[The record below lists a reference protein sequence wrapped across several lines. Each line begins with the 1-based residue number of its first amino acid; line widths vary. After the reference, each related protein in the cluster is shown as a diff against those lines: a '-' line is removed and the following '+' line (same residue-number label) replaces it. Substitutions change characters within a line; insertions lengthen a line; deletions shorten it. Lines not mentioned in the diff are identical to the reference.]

1 MNEFT
6 VVESAKPV
14 RVALIGAASGLG
26 AKDQG
31 CADGPK
37 ALVESNLVDHLRSAG
52 LEVEWSTTITPQA
65 TRQRDALGA
74 IGDFNAHLASQVYK
88 HVRAGDFPVVV
99 GGDHSCAIG
108 TWSGVGLAYANRA
121 PIGLIWIDAH
131 MDSHTPADSESG
143 AVHGMPLA
151 CLLGDGPRE
160 LALVQDPRVRLRPE
174 NVCLIG
180 ARSFE
185 PAEQWRLARLGVR
198 VYTMADI
205 DKRGLREILEEA
217 HQVVARATVAYG
229 ITIDIDVID
238 PTDAPGTGSPEP
250 GGIAADVLVDA
261 IRRLAMRSRPIALE
275 IAEFNPHRDE
285 HGRTAALIADLIECV
300 ASTGSRDGKPTAI
313 ELEDKYAAPIYAPFP
328 IVLVRGSGVH
338 LWDEDHTRYLDMLG
352 GYSAVSLGH
361 SNPEIVRALVA
372 QAKTLALT
380 SRAYRNDKL
389 PLLLERISVL
399 TGLDQVIPA
408 NTGLEAVEAALKAAR
423 KWGYRVK
430 NIPADEAEII
440 ACDGNFHGRSIA
452 IVAMSSEPQYRDDFG
467 PLPGGFKRIP
477 YGDSAALDRA
487 ITPRT
492 AAFLVEPIQGEGG
505 ICVPPAGY
513 LARCAEVCRRHN
525 VLLICDEVQTG
536 LGRTGAMF
544 AVNHEGVRPDG
555 LIIGKALG
563 GGLLPVSAFAATRAV
578 MSAFQPGDHG
588 STFGGN
594 PLAAAVALATL
605 EILERDDLPT
615 KARTLGEYLRGRLR
629 ELRSPLIA
637 EVRGQGLLIGIEIE
651 PRIATARAV
660 CEALQRF
667 GILSKDTHG
676 TVVRFAPPLI
686 ITKEDIDW
694 AVERIA
700 RALTEVGR
708 GFKQAA

>member
-1 MNEFT
+1 MRELA
-6 VVESAKPV
+6 VIESDRPL
-14 RVALIGAASGLG
+14 RIALIGAASGLG

-31 CADGPK
+31 CADGPRVL
-37 ALVESNLVDHLRSAG
+37 AESNLIERLRGAG
-52 LEVEWSTTITPQA
+52 IAVEWATTIAPQ
-65 TRQRDALGA
+65 TGPRRDALA
-74 IGDFNAHLASQVYK
+74 TIGDFNAHLASRVYK
-88 HVRAGDFPVVV
+88 HAKAGDFPVVL

-108 TWSGVGLAYANRA
+108 TWSGIGLAHANQG

-160 LALVQDPRVRLRPE
+160 LAPMQDARGRLLPE

-198 VYTMADI
+198 VYTMADVE
-205 DKRGLREILEEA
+205 KRGLRTVLEEA
-217 HQVVARATVAYG
+217 HAIVTRTTSGYG
-229 ITIDIDVID
+229 ITLDVDVID

-250 GGIAADVLVDA
+250 GGIAADELMDG
-261 IRRLAMRSRPIALE
+261 IRALTARSRPIALE

-285 HGRTAALIADLIECV
+285 HGRTAALITDIVECAIGVRSRRAESSAADL
-300 ASTGSRDGKPTAI
+300 
-313 ELEDKYAAPIYAPFP
+313 EDTFAAPIYAPFP
-328 IVLVRGSGVH
+328 MVLVRGAGVH
-338 LWDEDHTRYLDMLG
+338 LWDENHTRYLDMLG

-361 SNPEIVRALVA
+361 SHPEIVQALVD

-380 SRAYRNDKL
+380 SRAYRNDRL
-389 PLLLERISVL
+389 PQLLARLSKL
-399 TGLDQVIPA
+399 TGLDQVIPT

-423 KWGYRVK
+423 KWGYQVK
-430 NIPADEAEII
+430 KIAAEQAEII
-440 ACDGNFHGRSIA
+440 ACEGNFHGRSIA
-452 IVAMSSEPQYRDDFG
+452 IVAMSSESQYRSEFG
-467 PLPGGFKRIP
+467 PFPSGFKQIP
-477 YGDSAALDRA
+477 FGSSEALERA

-513 LARCAEVCRRHN
+513 LARCAEICRRHN

-544 AVNHEGVRPDG
+544 AVDHDAVKPDG
-555 LIIGKALG
+555 IILGKALG
-563 GGLLPVSAFAATRAV
+563 GGLLPVSAFVASRSV
-578 MSAFQPGDHG
+578 MSVFRPGDHG

-605 EILERDDLPT
+605 DILEREDIPN
-615 KARTLGEYLRGRLR
+615 KARADGEYFRARLR
-629 ELRSPLIA
+629 EIRSPLITD
-637 EVRGQGLLIGIEIE
+637 VRGQGLLIGVEIN
-651 PRIATARAV
+651 PKFTTARVV

-667 GILSKDTHG
+667 GVLSKDTHG
-676 TVVRFAPPLI
+676 TVIRFAPPLI
-686 ITKEDIDW
+686 ITRAEIDW
-694 AVERIA
+694 AIDRIS
-700 RALTEVGR
+700 RALSDLER
-708 GFKQAA
+708 SIKRAA

>member
-1 MNEFT
+1 MNAFAAA
-6 VVESAKPV
+6 ESNRPLHI
-14 RVALIGAASGLG
+14 ALIGAASGLG

-31 CADGPK
+31 CADGPRVL
-37 ALVESNLVDHLRSAG
+37 ADSNLIEQLRAAG
-52 LEVEWSTTITPQA
+52 LTVDWSATITPQV
-65 TRQRDALGA
+65 TPRRDALGT

-88 HVRAGDFPVVV
+88 HARAGDFPVVV

-108 TWSGVGLAYANRA
+108 TWSGVGLAYASRA

-160 LALVQDPRVRLRPE
+160 LALVQDARIRLRPE

-205 DKRGLREILEEA
+205 EKRGLREILDEA
-217 HQVVARATVAYG
+217 HQIVTRTTAGYG
-229 ITIDIDVID
+229 ITIDVDVLD
-238 PTDAPGTGSPEP
+238 PTDAPGTGTPEP
-250 GGIAADVLVDA
+250 GGIAADVLVEA
-261 IRRLAMRSRPIALE
+261 IRGLAVRSRPLALE

-285 HGRTAALIADLIECV
+285 HGRTAALIADLIES
-300 ASTGSRDGKPTAI
+300 ATGIPTKQAGPSSTD
-313 ELEDKYAAPIYAPFP
+313 LEDMYAAPIYAPFP
-328 IVLVRGSGVH
+328 IVLVRGAGVH
-338 LWDEDHTRYLDMLG
+338 LWDADHTRYLDMLG

-372 QAKTLALT
+372 QAQTLALT

-389 PLLLERISVL
+389 PKLLERLALL

-423 KWGYRVK
+423 KWAYRVK
-430 NIPADEAEII
+430 KIPANEAEII
-440 ACDGNFHGRSIA
+440 VCDGNFHGRSIA
-452 IVAMSSEPQYRDDFG
+452 IVSMSSETQYRQDFG
-467 PLPGGFKRIP
+467 PLLTGFKRIP
-477 YGDSAALDRA
+477 FGNAEALERA

-492 AAFLVEPIQGEGG
+492 AAFLVEPVQGEGG

-513 LARCAEVCRRHN
+513 LTRCAEICHRHN
-525 VLLICDEVQTG
+525 ILFICDEVQTG

-544 AVNHEGVRPDG
+544 AVDHERVRPDG
-555 LIIGKALG
+555 LILGKALG
-563 GGLLPVSAFAATRAV
+563 GGLLPVSAFVAKRGV

-594 PLAAAVALATL
+594 PLAAAVALATID
-605 EILERDDLPT
+605 ILERDNL
-615 KARTLGEYLRGRLR
+615 AGNAHTLGEYFRGRLR
-629 ELRSPLIA
+629 EIRSPLMT
-637 EVRGQGLLIGIEIE
+637 EVRGQGLLIGMVIDPKIT
-651 PRIATARAV
+651 TARAV
-660 CEALQRF
+660 CEMLHRF
-667 GILSKDTHG
+667 GILSKDTHD
-676 TVVRFAPPLI
+676 TVVRFAPPLV
-686 ITKEDIDW
+686 ITKGDIDW
-694 AVERIA
+694 AIDRVA
-700 RALTEVGR
+700 QALTELER

>member
-1 MNEFT
+1 MNEFA
-6 VVESAKPV
+6 VVDAGRPI
-14 RVALIGAASGLG
+14 RIALIGAASGLG

-31 CADGPK
+31 CADGPR
-37 ALVESNLVDHLRSAG
+37 ALADSNLVERLRAARLNADWSA
-52 LEVEWSTTITPQA
+52 TITPH
-65 TRQRDALGA
+65 TTSRRDALGA

-108 TWSGVGLAYANRA
+108 TWSGVGLAYASRA

-160 LALVQDPRVRLRPE
+160 LTLVQDSRVRLRPE

-205 DKRGLREILEEA
+205 EKRGLREILEEA
-217 HQVVARATVAYG
+217 HQVVTRTTAGYG
-229 ITIDIDVID
+229 ITIDVDVLD
-238 PTDAPGTGSPEP
+238 PKDAPGTGSPEP

-261 IRRLAMRSRPIALE
+261 IRGLAERSRPIALE

-285 HGRTAALIADLIECV
+285 HGRTAALIIDLIESAAGGRPNAV
-300 ASTGSRDGKPTAI
+300 GPTSS
-313 ELEDKYAAPIYAPFP
+313 ELEDTYAAPIYAPFP
-328 IVLVRGSGVH
+328 IVLVRGAGVH

-361 SNPEIVRALVA
+361 SHPEIVRALITQA
-372 QAKTLALT
+372 QTLALT

-389 PLLLERISVL
+389 PKLLQRLALL

-423 KWGYRVK
+423 KWAYRVK
-430 NIPADEAEII
+430 KVAANEAEII

-452 IVAMSSEPQYRDDFG
+452 IVAMSSEAQYRHEFG
-467 PLPGGFKRIP
+467 PLPDGFKRIP
-477 YGDSAALDRA
+477 YGNAEALERA

-513 LARCAEVCRRHN
+513 LSRCAEICRRHN

-544 AVNHEGVRPDG
+544 AVDHERVRPDG
-555 LIIGKALG
+555 LILGKALG
-563 GGLLPVSAFAATRAV
+563 GGLLPVSAFVANRAV

-605 EILERDDLPT
+605 EILERDNL
-615 KARTLGEYLRGRLR
+615 AGNANTLGEYFRGRLR
-629 ELRSPLIA
+629 EIRSPLMT
-637 EVRGQGLLIGIEIE
+637 EVRGQGLLIGLVIE
-651 PRIATARAV
+651 PNITTARVV
-660 CEALQRF
+660 CETLQRF

-676 TVVRFAPPLI
+676 TVVRLAPPLI
-686 ITKEDIDW
+686 ITRSEIDW
-694 AVERIA
+694 AVDRIA
-700 RALTEVGR
+700 RALTEIEH
-708 GFKQAA
+708 GFRQAA